1 MLIKIEKGA
10 KYIIEKIIES
20 GFEAFIVGG
29 CVRDSIMGRKPNDWD
44 ITTSAKPQDI
54 MSIFKKTIPTGI
66 AHGTV
71 TVMIDKVGYEV
82 TTYRIDGEY
91 SDMRRPESVKFSDN
105 IIDDLSR
112 RDFTVNAM
120 AYNDKKGLID
130 IFGGLDDINKK
141 KIRCVGNPELRFN
154 EDALRIIRA
163 IRFSAKLGF
172 SIDDNTY
179 KSMLKNADNIKKV
192 SIERITSEFEGIIK
206 YSPCALT
213 ILNELGVCK
222 WLFDGFDFS
231 EESITNAQNII
242 NIYKKTNTDDTY
254 INENYEFGDIFSIEN
269 AKYIN
274 VLTRAVCFGH
284 IDNYILIN
292 ILRKL
297 RYSNKDIVNTKK
309 IHSIYLNEKYDALSD
324 ENINKNTM
332 RVMMK
337 EIMRDLEDIL
347 LSKYA
352 IYSKFIKKNQNL
364 GLCFAIFNDIIE
376 SGECFS
382 ISHLQ
387 INGRDVIENDIAK
400 GPEIGELLNYL
411 LDYVI
416 KNPKANKKE
425 ELLNL
430 ARNRYN

>member
-1 MLIKIEKGA
+1 MLIEIEKGA
-10 KYIIEKIIES
+10 KYIIEKIIEN

-54 MSIFKKTIPTGI
+54 MCIFKKTIPTGI

-91 SDMRRPESVKFSDN
+91 SDMRRPKSVKFSDN
-105 IIDDLSR
+105 IVDDLSR

-120 AYNDKKGLID
+120 AYNDREGLID
-130 IFGGLDDINKK
+130 IFDGLDDINKK
-141 KIRCVGNPELRFN
+141 KIRCVGEPELRFN

-172 SIDDNTY
+172 SIDNNTY
-179 KSMLKNADNIKKV
+179 KSMLKNAENMKKV
-192 SIERITSEFEGIIK
+192 SMERITSEFEGIIK
-206 YSPCALT
+206 YAPCAL
-213 ILNELGVCK
+213 IMLNELGVCK
-222 WLFDGFDFS
+222 WLFDGFYFP
-231 EESITNAQNII
+231 EESITNAQNLI
-242 NIYKKTNTDDTY
+242 NIYNKININNTY
-254 INENYEFGDIFSIEN
+254 IYENYEFDDIFSNEN
-269 AKYIN
+269 VKYIN
-274 VLTRAVCFGH
+274 SLARAICFGH
-284 IDNYILIN
+284 IDNDTLAN
-292 ILRKL
+292 ILKKL
-297 RYSNKDIVNTKK
+297 RYSNKEIINTKK
-309 IHSIYLNEKYDALSD
+309 IHSVYLNEKYDDLSD

-332 RVMMK
+332 RVMIK

-352 IYSKFIKKNQNL
+352 IYSKFIKKNRNP
-364 GLCFAIFNDIIE
+364 GLCFTIFNDIIE

-387 INGRDVIENDIAK
+387 INGRDIIENDIAK
-400 GPEIGELLNYL
+400 GSEIGKLLNYL

-416 KNPKANKKE
+416 KNPKANKKQ